1 VCAQV
6 RLTPEVIEKARS
18 YVNPVKE
25 RELDLR
31 GDDVVPV
38 ADDAFVAA
46 PRSTL
51 LAAAVVVLCVTHQ
64 RQL

>member
-1 VCAQV
+1 M
-6 RLTPEVIEKARS
+6 
-18 YVNPVKE
+18 NPVKE